1 MGTITHKRDRFLL
14 DTHVLLWWFFN
25 DPRISKRAVQIISN
39 AGYTILVSSASAWEI
54 STKFRLGKLSGAENI
69 VSALPG
75 LLQKARMEV
84 LPIGLNHAL
93 LAGRLAND
101 HRDPF
106 DRMLAAQAII
116 EKVPLVSSDKVFA
129 EFSVKT
135 IW

>member
-1 MGTITHKRDRFLL
+1 MGTIISKRDRFLL

-25 DPRISKRAVQIISN
+25 DPRLSEKAIHVIEN
-39 AGYTILVSSASAWEI
+39 PGHTILVSSASAWEI
-54 STKFRLGKLSGAENI
+54 STKLRLGKLSGAEPI
-69 VSALPG
+69 VRDLPA
-75 LLQKARMEV
+75 LLQKSRMEV

-93 LAGRLAND
+93 LAGSLISD

-116 EKVPLVSSDKVFA
+116 EKLSLVTSDKA
-129 EFSVKT
+129 WGDFSLPI